1 MPAVVK
7 GPEEGRAVT
16 PEILLTIG
24 LVAVVCGFAYII
36 VDRWRSKQAASP
48 APHGHPAHH
57 AGHSLHN
64 LRELEPLHARRNW
77 MQLRL
82 ARAPVDLSKPFVTE
96 ADWRAL
102 RLVAEDDDYLDALG
116 RLRLS
121 YQFSHP
127 MLLPQS
133 LRRIMMKWHC
143 DLREAVIELAKYDML
158 HES

>member
-1 MPAVVK
+1 M
-7 GPEEGRAVT
+7 T

-24 LVAVVCGFAYII
+24 LAAVVGGFAYMI
-36 VDRWRSKQAASP
+36 VDRWRSKPATSP
-48 APHGHPAHH
+48 APHGHSAHH
-57 AGHSLHN
+57 ADHALH
-64 LRELEPLHARRNW
+64 RMHDLEPLHARRDW
-77 MQLRL
+77 MQQRL

-96 ADWRAL
+96 ADWRKL

-116 RLRLS
+116 KLRLS